1 MALTWGNVGPT
12 TLIWNGTA
20 PTPPSPPIITTGIIF
35 SVAENVAFSTQLDAD
50 LPVTWAK
57 SGGADAALFT
67 LTADGLLGLAAQN
80 YEAPADANTD
90 NTYLVQVTATSADL
104 LTASVNISVSV
115 TNVTEGGGGNG
126 FAQLAL
132 NAAAKTGF
140 TYWTRLL

>member
-1 MALTWGNVGPT
+1 VTLSWGNVGQT

-20 PTPPSPPIITTGIIF
+20 VTPPSPPVITTGTIF

-50 LPVTWAK
+50 IPVTFAK

-67 LTADGLLGLAAQN
+67 LTAAGLLGLSAKN
-80 YEAPADANTD
+80 YELPTDANAD
-90 NTYLVQVTATSADL
+90 NTYLVEVTATSADL
-104 LTASVNISVSV
+104 LTASVSISVSV

-126 FAQLAL
+126 FAQLVL

-140 TYWTRLL
+140 TYWIRLL